1 MKILGI
7 NGSHR
12 AGKGTAGLLKIALD
26 EAAALGAE
34 TELIELSECDI
45 QFCTGCNRC
54 MAKPCCSIDD
64 DMTTIMEK
72 MKEADG
78 IIVASPNYFSDVSAR
93 TKNFMDR
100 TRCMHMVENAL
111 KGKVGG
117 IITTTGLNNCGVE
130 HAMATIER
138 FFTIH
143 EMWIVHP
150 RPEGPV
156 LGFGTSGSQWAGRE
170 DGKVKWRRISDD
182 DVAAEFC
189 QVLGRDM
196 VEACK
201 KLA

>member
-1 MKILGI
+1 MWKEGAILIG
-7 NGSHR
+7 
-12 AGKGTAGLLKIALD
+12 GKGYRYWVKHYEEG
-26 EAAALGAE
+26 
-34 TELIELSECDI
+34 S
-45 QFCTGCNRC
+45 QFG
-54 MAKPCCSIDD
+54 IDGGRISKL
-64 DMTTIMEK
+64 TI
-72 MKEADG
+72 
-78 IIVASPNYFSDVSAR
+78 
-93 TKNFMDR
+93 
-100 TRCMHMVENAL
+100 
-111 KGKVGG
+111 KVGG

-156 LGFGTSGSQWAGRE
+156 LGFGASGSQWAGRE